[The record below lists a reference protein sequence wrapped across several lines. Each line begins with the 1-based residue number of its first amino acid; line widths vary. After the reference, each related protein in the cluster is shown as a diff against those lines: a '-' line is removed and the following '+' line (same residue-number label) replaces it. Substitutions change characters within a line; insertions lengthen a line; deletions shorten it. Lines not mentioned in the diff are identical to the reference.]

1 MRRFAPQ
8 ASGRR
13 RLAAQARLRLAQ
25 ESRCDPAEGLN
36 TRQRGLPCNARL
48 AAALRF
54 LCGRRRLGYAEEL

>member
-25 ESRCDPAEGLN
+25 EDPDAI
-36 TRQRGLPCNARL
+36 LPKA
-48 AAALRF
+48 
-54 LCGRRRLGYAEEL
+54 